1 MPLFSYEAVTESGKK
16 VKGTLQAINKYA
28 AVAELR
34 SQNLSVRKVE
44 EARPSVWNR
53 DIQIGRPVKLSEF
66 VMFSRQFATLIRAGV
81 PIDRSLAVLVEQ
93 TKNRKLRQA
102 IADVADQVR
111 TGRQLSEAMSDHKSI
126 FPDMFVN
133 MIVSGEAGGT
143 LDDVLDR
150 MADHYEREHKIVQK
164 VKSAMTY
171 PIVVLVLAIC
181 VVIFLLVRIVPTFE
195 SLFAEQGA
203 ELPWITKTVIG
214 ASRLAGKVW
223 WLVLPLAAGLWIVFR
238 LIRKSEK
245 GKVWWGIVRFRLPI
259 FGPVMKKAA
268 IARMARTLS
277 SLLSGAVPI
286 LQALE
291 VTARAVGDAAITRAL
306 ALAGERLREGKWLS
320 QPLAESGFFP
330 AMVVQML
337 VIGEETGQIDKMLAK
352 IADFY
357 EHDVEQSVDRLKAL
371 VEPLL
376 LLVVASVVG
385 VIVAAMMSPMF
396 KMYENFLR

>member
-203 ELPWITKTVIG
+203 ELPWITKIVIG

>member
-34 SQNLSVRKVE
+34 SQNLSVRRVE

-81 PIDRSLAVLVEQ
+81 PIDRTLAVLVEQ
-93 TKNRKLRQA
+93 TKNRQLRQA

-111 TGRQLSEAMSDHKSI
+111 TGRQLSEAMAEHKSI

-223 WLVLPLAAGLWIVFR
+223 WLVLPLAAGLWIAFR

-245 GKVWWGIVRFRLPI
+245 GKVWWGFVRFRLPI

-291 VTARAVGDAAITRAL
+291 VTARAVGDAAVTRAL

-396 KMYENFLR
+396 KMYENFLS